1 MDPEDSGSYLVTA
14 RNVMKTNERTLAI
27 REAGLAG
34 TDGVAT
40 LQLEKV
46 VLSVRLG
53 VIVMH
58 RTADPSPDS
67 SRKVNNFETC
77 YNVVFDAPRPP
88 CSLPG
93 TPHSNTCMPQDV

>member
-14 RNVMKTNERTLAI
+14 RNVMKTNERTLTI

-46 VLSVRLG
+46 VQSVRLG
-53 VIVMH
+53 VNVMH
-58 RTADPSPDS
+58 RTADPSPDYH
-67 SRKVNNFETC
+67 SR
-77 YNVVFDAPRPP
+77 
-88 CSLPG
+88 
-93 TPHSNTCMPQDV
+93 